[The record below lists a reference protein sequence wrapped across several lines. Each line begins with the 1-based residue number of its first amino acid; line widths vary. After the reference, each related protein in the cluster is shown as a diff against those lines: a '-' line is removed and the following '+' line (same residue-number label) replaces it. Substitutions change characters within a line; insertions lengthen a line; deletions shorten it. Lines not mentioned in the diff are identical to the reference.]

1 MAYRIRYEVQR
12 NKRYWWAI
20 AGVGIAAAAL
30 TKPLWYWEFA
40 RYVGRMIDG
49 AR

>member
-1 MAYRIRYEVQR
+1 MSYRIRYEVR
-12 NKRYWWAI
+12 RKNRRWWVLAV
-20 AGVGIAAAAL
+20 AALAAAA

-40 RYVGRMIDG
+40 RYVGRMIDA